1 MISACF
7 ALATTLLLAP
17 PSLKPYQWHDE
28 MDNPLAAWTLTGSQN
43 DPVPGVESPGVLT
56 LTMPQVPV
64 GYPHSYQWGAV
75 TRTIAINTEQTPLLV
90 ARVSRL
96 SDGGYAHLDIEV
108 RDYEG
113 KVVKG
118 ARSNMLQGRGLATI
132 NLKDEFG
139 TGLLRLTVHLI
150 VGGPNSG
157 AFCDYDFLRA
167 MRLEQYTTLQN
178 TINKPVPI
186 TKPSRKSVR

>member
-64 GYPHSYQWGAV
+64 GYPHSYQWRAV

-96 SDGGYAHLDIEV
+96 SDGGHTHLDVEV
-108 RDYEG
+108 RDYELDFES
-113 KVVKG
+113 VAMASSRVRFPS
-118 ARSNMLQGRGLATI
+118 ASSRS
-132 NLKDEFG
+132 
-139 TGLLRLTVHLI
+139 
-150 VGGPNSG
+150 SG
-157 AFCDYDFLRA
+157 IAL
-167 MRLEQYTTLQN
+167 
-178 TINKPVPI
+178 
-186 TKPSRKSVR
+186 SS